1 MYIYSCPHIHGG
13 QKRVPYPLEILG
25 DHLPKVGART
35 KHGSS
40 VSFLIAELWW
50 VEDVGKSTKREQ
62 GGQNVK

>member
-1 MYIYSCPHIHGG
+1 M
-13 QKRVPYPLEILG
+13 PYPLEILG